1 MAKKIFTVGDFPV
14 FIEAESAEEALLIL
28 GDALDE
34 IIETGPYLVYEI
46 ESEIIEVKAEK
57 SKLN

>member
-1 MAKKIFTVGDFPV
+1 MAKKIFTVGDLPV
-14 FIEAESAEEALLIL
+14 FIEAESVEEALLIL

-34 IIETGPYLVYEI
+34 IIETGPDLVYEI